1 VEYKTGLFGLVNLFV
16 FIKDF
21 TVNTLQVRIGF
32 IGFALHPE
40 EEEEEEE
47 AECYT

>member
-1 VEYKTGLFGLVNLFV
+1 MSLHSKVPEYL
-16 FIKDF
+16 
-21 TVNTLQVRIGF
+21 

-47 AECYT
+47 EEWLQLPQ

>member
-1 VEYKTGLFGLVNLFV
+1 
-16 FIKDF
+16 
-21 TVNTLQVRIGF
+21 VNTLQVRIGF

-47 AECYT
+47 EEAECYT